1 MDVAKQCASR
11 GPGRDSRRS
20 GGRRVSNG
28 PGLCKGV
35 RPATRKFKRQLDE
48 KIERLEPR
56 IKEYEAG
63 KLAALQNPGY
73 DRLAEAR
80 FLRGEWD
87 LAKAA
92 SRKAVG
98 YWKERL
104 ASEKADPQKC
114 EPIFHLASSY
124 LFADDSPMA
133 VRTFSEGV
141 KLFAEN
147 GLAGSDDT
155 GYMAVVA
162 GELRRAEVVFHATVV
177 ADMGAQGMS
186 DLKLFAQRFPD
197 TPRLLKLQFVQG
209 LQKKDRALV
218 ENMRLM
224 ERWLTPEAEG
234 ITSFRTEEWF
244 FAAHQVVLAQ
254 MKRGEP
260 PQFGL
265 YDSDVAP
272 GLTDAP
278 AR

>member
-1 MDVAKQCASR
+1 M
-11 GPGRDSRRS
+11 GPAYP
-20 GGRRVSNG
+20 NAM
-28 PGLCKGV
+28 

-56 IKEYEAG
+56 IKAYEKG
-63 KLAALQNPGY
+63 ELEPLQNPGY

-80 FLRGEWD
+80 YLKGEWD
-87 LAKAA
+87 AAKAA

-104 ASEKADPQKC
+104 AAEKADPQKC
-114 EPIFHLASSY
+114 EPTFHLGSAY
-124 LFADDSPMA
+124 LFAADAAGA
-133 VRTFSEGV
+133 VRTFAQGV
-141 KLFAEN
+141 ALFAGN

-155 GYMAVVA
+155 GYMAAVA
-162 GELRRAEVVFHATVV
+162 GDLRRAEVVFHAAVV

-186 DLKLFAQRFPD
+186 DLKLFAKRFPD

-209 LQKKDRALV
+209 LQKKDRALI

-244 FAAHQVVLAQ
+244 YAGHQVVLGQ
-254 MKRGEP
+254 LTRGEP
-260 PQFGL
+260 PEFRL
-265 YDSDVAP
+265 YGEGVQR
-272 GLTDAP
+272 GLTDAEP
-278 AR
+278 RK